1 MCQPSYEMPASK
13 RRRSEL
19 KPVSTLTEVGTL
31 DLVTYKD
38 GSSEYR
44 ARIDLGPLS
53 EVQLRW
59 IDGAIGVP
67 YDLMLHLRKTE
78 EARTIVC
85 IALYPYPYT
94 PSPAYT
100 A

>member
-1 MCQPSYEMPASK
+1 MLPSNK
-13 RRRSEL
+13 RRRLGS
-19 KPVSTLTEVGTL
+19 KPVSSLKEVGSL

-44 ARIDLGPLS
+44 ACIDLGPLS

-59 IDGAIGVP
+59 IDRAIGVP

-78 EARTIVC
+78 KARTIVC
-85 IALYPYPYT
+85 IPLYPYPYT
-94 PSPAYT
+94 PSPTPAYT